1 MLNFLRVFSSFCS
14 RTGWIGWLAPI
25 HMKRDCRWWL
35 FSPRF
40 IELCGRKVALYF
52 IDRFTRGN
60 DCDDNEKKR
69 RQGEPWTKRHSFQP
83 IKLVFHSTFGNG
95 SAIKYP
101 QCVCTRR
108 CGRERKKDGRRR
120 KVTKKEKMNSGQVAD
135 IHSNYY
141 MPFTCAKSRR
151 NKKKQLYYMNI
162 FFFYRERERNFFFL
176 VLGKK

>member
-1 MLNFLRVFSSFCS
+1 
-14 RTGWIGWLAPI
+14 
-25 HMKRDCRWWL
+25 MKRDCRWWL

-120 KVTKKEKMNSGQVAD
+120 KVTKKEKNEQRPSGWHTLELLYAVYVRKVPKKQ
-135 IHSNYY
+135 
-141 MPFTCAKSRR
+141 
-151 NKKKQLYYMNI
+151 KKQLYYMNI
-162 FFFYRERERNFFFL
+162 FFFYRERERETSSS
-176 VLGKK
+176 